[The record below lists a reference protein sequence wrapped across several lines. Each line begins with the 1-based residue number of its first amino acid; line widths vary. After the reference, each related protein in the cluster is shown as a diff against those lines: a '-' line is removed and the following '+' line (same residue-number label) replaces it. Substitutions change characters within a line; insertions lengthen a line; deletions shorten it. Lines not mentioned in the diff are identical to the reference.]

1 MKAARGRVLQ
11 LALTFVLEVD
21 SAPGGEVADILA
33 RGVGMQRKQHL
44 LGMADDLLAD
54 YDADDLH
61 GVRST
66 LSERLWN
73 LLVDVEQLQGD
84 VAGVNAWGTDGTAVA
99 LRRTIADRSL
109 ALADAATRLGEVDL
123 AGRLSRFGQAMASGT

>member
-1 MKAARGRVLQ
+1 
-11 LALTFVLEVD
+11 
-21 SAPGGEVADILA
+21 
-33 RGVGMQRKQHL
+33 MQRKQHL